1 MLELRHC
8 CDQWCRGNKIKSDT
22 QKGNTA
28 KYEEQIE
35 TFNCGSLRDVR
46 YDSKL
51 GEISTKWNKL
61 ESETFKKISVR
72 NDLKERSNL
81 TLLVKV
87 CI

>member
-8 CDQWCRGNKIKSDT
+8 FDQWCRGNKIKSDT

-46 YDSKL
+46 YGSKL
-51 GEISTKWNKL
+51 VEIGTKWDKSDN
-61 ESETFKKISVR
+61 FKRPDSVIW
-72 NDLKERSNL
+72 S
-81 TLLVKV
+81 
-87 CI
+87 